1 MAQTDNHDRAPL
13 PRRQLLTLFVGLLLS
28 MLLAA
33 LDSTIVAT
41 ALPTIVGE
49 LGGLERLSWVVTA
62 YLLAQTVVI
71 PLYGKLGD
79 LYGRKIVLQ
88 TAIVIFLIGSALCG
102 LSRSMMALILFRM
115 IQGLGGGGL
124 MVTSQAVI
132 GDVVSPRERGRYQ
145 GFLGAAFG
153 LAAVAGP
160 LLGGFFTSHLS
171 WRWIFY
177 INLPLGAAALA
188 VIAATLPSRPD
199 RVHHSMDY
207 LGATLLAMTLGTLV
221 LVTDLGGLSY
231 TWSSP
236 LILALAAMAL
246 VSLGGFLIVETRAPE
261 PILPLRLFRD
271 RTFAVVSLIAVS
283 VGFALFGSV
292 TYLPTFLQVVKGATP
307 TASGLQMVPMM
318 GGTVT
323 SSIITGQLISRYGRY
338 RMFPIAGTLIASVGL
353 LLLSGLRADTSTT
366 EQLLYLLVLGLGL
379 GLVNQVL
386 IVAVQN
392 SAPYKDLGV
401 ATSGV
406 TMFRLIGGSI
416 GTAVLGTIFA
426 TRVASSM
433 AAAAGGDQHRF
444 AAAPV
449 TLTAESLAAMPPE
462 VHQAFIGAFTN
473 ALDQILLVAAFVAG
487 CGFVLSWFIPEA
499 PLRKSVAAAAS
510 SPGKDAGEALSM
522 PAVSGDE
529 LLRGVSIIANRDV
542 QRAYIESI
550 VRRAGVDL
558 MPVSAWLL
566 LRFEEDPSLDIDELS
581 RRNGLSR
588 ERLQSGLDELVSRG
602 YVAHAAGPVP
612 LHVVTDE
619 GCEIYGRLATARR
632 ERLIEL
638 HADWPPEQRRQVAD
652 VLQRLARELVPP
664 ASR

>member
-1 MAQTDNHDRAPL
+1 MAPPSHNSSPL
-13 PRRQLLTLFVGLLLS
+13 PRKQLLTLFVGLLLS

-102 LSRSMMALILFRM
+102 LSRSMMALIVFRM

-160 LLGGFFTSHLS
+160 LLGGFFTTQLS

-188 VIAATLPSRPD
+188 VIAATLPRRPE

-207 LGATLLAMTLGTLV
+207 AGAVLLAVTLGSIV
-221 LVTDLGGLSY
+221 LVTDLVGLSY

-236 LILALAAMAL
+236 VIISLTVTAL
-246 VSLGGFLIVETRAPE
+246 VALGCFLLVESRAPE

-292 TYLPTFLQVVKGATP
+292 TYLPTFLQVVKGDTP
-307 TASGLQMVPMM
+307 TTSGLQMVPMM

-338 RMFPIAGTLIASVGL
+338 RMFPILGTAIATTGL
-353 LLLSGLRADTSTT
+353 YLLSGLRAETSMTT
-366 EQLLYLLVLGLGL
+366 QLIYLLVLGLGL

-386 IVAVQN
+386 IIAVQN
-392 SAPYKDLGV
+392 SAPYKDMGV

-426 TRVASSM
+426 SRITASM
-433 AAAAGGDQHRF
+433 AASAGVSQPAFEPAAT
-444 AAAPV
+444 A
-449 TLTAESLAAMPPE
+449 LTAESLAAMPPA
-462 VHQAFIGAFTN
+462 VRLAFVNAFSN
-473 ALDQILLVAAFVAG
+473 ALDEVLLVAACVAG
-487 CGFVLSWFIPEA
+487 VGFVLAWFIPEA
-499 PLRKSVAAAAS
+499 PLRQSVAAAAS
-510 SPGKDAGEALSM
+510 SAGKDAGEALSM
-522 PAVSGDE
+522 PTASGDE

-550 VRRAGVDL
+550 VRKAGVHL

-566 LRFEEDPSLDIDELS
+566 LRYEEDPALEIGELA

-588 ERLQSGLDELVSRG
+588 ERLQAGVVELMAKG
-602 YVAHAAGPVP
+602 YLEIGADGKGE
-612 LHVVTDE
+612 LTED
-619 GCEIYGRLATARR
+619 GCEIYARLAAARR
-632 ERLIEL
+632 ERLIGL

-652 VLQRLARELVPP
+652 VLQGLARDLVPP
-664 ASR
+664 ATR